1 MRTESHFGKKTREL
15 RIERGWS
22 QEELAEI
29 AGLSTRTVQRV
40 EKDQT
45 QDGQTLRAIAA
56 AFNVSISDLKT
67 DYWVAEA
74 KPARS
79 LLIQSA
85 EDFGIAIRRA
95 YHYFS
100 YRSLVE
106 PNDKAK
112 VRINELMDEIFA
124 DIWIMD
130 PNEPGLINSYVN
142 SIQDAFEELKGM
154 GLIFFTVQ
162 ECRDVFIKGR
172 QPGERHPLEDMTY
185 CHFFLMPT
193 HGCFRED
200 DGQKAGPLHLFA
212 SHCRAAVNTLLG
224 VIQNERQ
231 IAVAS
236 NALFAIC
243 AEARPDEFRWC
254 DVCFPQAEDGSRISL
269 DYLQKITGLSA
280 DELANFDAQV
290 QCEESQVQ

>member
-1 MRTESHFGKKTREL
+1 
-15 RIERGWS
+15 
-22 QEELAEI
+22 
-29 AGLSTRTVQRV
+29 VQRV

-56 AFNVSISDLKT
+56 AFKVSISDLKT

-130 PNEPGLINSYVN
+130 PNERGLINHTLTAFKMRSKN
-142 SIQDAFEELKGM
+142 SKAWACFLHSTRVPRLQ
-154 GLIFFTVQ
+154 
-162 ECRDVFIKGR
+162 KGR
-172 QPGERHPLEDMTY
+172 QPGERHPLEDMTVS
-185 CHFFLMPT
+185 CPPHRVP
-193 HGCFRED
+193 
-200 DGQKAGPLHLFA
+200 
-212 SHCRAAVNTLLG
+212 
-224 VIQNERQ
+224 
-231 IAVAS
+231 
-236 NALFAIC
+236 
-243 AEARPDEFRWC
+243 
-254 DVCFPQAEDGSRISL
+254 
-269 DYLQKITGLSA
+269 
-280 DELANFDAQV
+280 
-290 QCEESQVQ
+290 